1 MSKKGLKIVTIGGG
15 SSYTPELVEGLIKR
29 YDELPVAEYWLV
41 DIEDGKEKL
50 EIVGALAK
58 RMVEKAG
65 VPMEIHLT
73 LDRREALKD
82 ADFVTTQLR
91 VGLLKAR
98 AKDERIP
105 LSMGFL
111 GQETNGAGGLFK
123 ALRTVPVILD
133 IAKDIEELC
142 PEAWLINFTNPAGV
156 VTEALLRYG
165 NHKKVIGVCNVP
177 IGMEFGIAESLGVD
191 KSRVTV
197 DFAGLN
203 HMVYAERVY
212 LDGEDVTKELVNKML
227 NSNSESQSMA
237 NIVALGWDPAFIKA
251 TGVLTCPY
259 HRYYYKKRDMLD
271 HEIEDYKKGQTRA
284 EVVMDVEKKLF
295 ELYKNVDLKDKPE
308 ELSKRGGAH
317 YSDVACEVIS
327 GIFNDKHNI
336 MAVNTSNN
344 GTLKQFEDESAIEV
358 SCYIT
363 KDGPK
368 PVETVTDLPLFAQGL
383 TSQIKAFE
391 RLAAEAAYTGDY
403 NTALL
408 AMVSNPLIGDD
419 VRGKKLLNEM
429 LLAHKKYL
437 PQFQYVIDQLEK
449 VERAEYI
456 K

>member
-1 MSKKGLKIVTIGGG
+1 MNKKGLKIVTIGGG

-29 YDELPVAEYWLV
+29 YNELPVAEYWLV
-41 DIEDGKEKL
+41 DIEEGKEKL

-105 LSMGFL
+105 LSHGFL

-133 IAKDIEELC
+133 IAKEMQDLC
-142 PEAWLINFTNPAGV
+142 PNAWLINFTNPAGV
-156 VTEALLRYG
+156 VTEALLRYS

-177 IGMEFGIAESLGVD
+177 IGMEFGAADLLGVD
-191 KSRVTV
+191 KSRVTMDQV
-197 DFAGLN
+197 GLN
-203 HMVYAERVY
+203 HMVYGQRVY
-212 LDGEDVTKELVNKML
+212 LDGKDVTAEVMEKML
-227 NSNSESQSMA
+227 NSDNSQSMA
-237 NIVALGWDPAFIKA
+237 NIAAMGWDPAFIKA
-251 TGVLTCPY
+251 TGLMPCPY
-259 HRYYYKKRDMLD
+259 HRYYYKKRDMLE
-271 HEIEDYKKGQTRA
+271 HELEEYKKGQTRA
-284 EVVMDVEKKLF
+284 EVVMAVEKNLF
-295 ELYKNVDLKDKPE
+295 ELYKNVELKEKPE
-308 ELSKRGGAH
+308 ELAKRGGAH

-327 GIFNDKHNI
+327 SIYNDKGTVL
-336 MAVNTSNN
+336 AVNTKNN
-344 GTLKQFEDESAIEV
+344 GRLKMFEDESAIEI
-358 SCYIT
+358 SCKIT
-363 KDGPK
+363 KDGPI
-368 PVETVTDLPLFAQGL
+368 PVDTVTELPVFAQGL
-383 TSQIKAFE
+383 VYQIKAFE

-408 AMVSNPLIGDD
+408 AMTTNPLVSDD
-419 VRGKKLLNEM
+419 TEGRKLLNEM

-437 PQFQYVIDQLEK
+437 PQFKNVIEQIER
-449 VERAEYI
+449 VERAEF
-456 K
+456 

>member
-29 YDELPVAEYWLV
+29 YSELPVAEYWLV
-41 DIEDGKEKL
+41 DIEEGKEKL

-73 LDRREALKD
+73 LDRKEALKD

-105 LSMGFL
+105 LSHGFL

-133 IAKDIEELC
+133 IAKEMQDLC
-142 PEAWLINFTNPAGV
+142 PNAWLINFTNPAGV
-156 VTEALLRYG
+156 VTEALLRYSD
-165 NHKKVIGVCNVP
+165 HKKVIGVCNVP
-177 IGMEFGIAESLGVD
+177 IGMEFGAADLLGVD
-191 KSRVTV
+191 KSRITMDQV
-197 DFAGLN
+197 GLN
-203 HMVYAERVY
+203 HMVYGQRVY
-212 LDGEDVTKELVNKML
+212 LDGNDVTAEVMEKML
-227 NSNSESQSMA
+227 NSDNSQSMA
-237 NIVALGWDPAFIKA
+237 NIAAMGWDPAFIKA
-251 TGVLTCPY
+251 TGLMPCPY
-259 HRYYYKKRDMLD
+259 HRYYYKKRDMLE
-271 HEIEDYKKGQTRA
+271 HELEEYKKGQTRA
-284 EVVMDVEKKLF
+284 EVVMAVEKSLF
-295 ELYKNVDLKDKPE
+295 ELYKNVELQEKPE

-327 GIFNDKHNI
+327 SIYNDKGTVL
-336 MAVNTSNN
+336 AVNTKNN
-344 GTLKQFEDESAIEV
+344 GRLKMFEDESAIEI
-358 SCYIT
+358 SCKIT
-363 KDGPK
+363 KDGPV
-368 PVETVTDLPLFAQGL
+368 PVDTVTDLPIFAQGL
-383 TSQIKAFE
+383 VSQIKAFE

-408 AMVSNPLIGDD
+408 AMTTNPLVSDD
-419 VRGKKLLNEM
+419 TEGRKLLNEM

-437 PQFQYVIDQLEK
+437 PQFKNVIEQIEK
-449 VERAEYI
+449 VERAEF
-456 K
+456 

>member
-29 YDELPVAEYWLV
+29 YSELPVAEYWLV
-41 DIEDGKEKL
+41 DIEEGKEKL

-73 LDRREALKD
+73 LDRKEALKD

-105 LSMGFL
+105 LSHGFL

-133 IAKDIEELC
+133 IAKEMQDLC
-142 PEAWLINFTNPAGV
+142 PNAWLINFTNPAGV
-156 VTEALLRYG
+156 VTEALLRYSD
-165 NHKKVIGVCNVP
+165 HKKVIGVCNVP
-177 IGMEFGIAESLGVD
+177 IGMEFGAADLLGVD
-191 KSRVTV
+191 KSRITMDQV
-197 DFAGLN
+197 GLN
-203 HMVYAERVY
+203 HMVYGQRVY
-212 LDGEDVTKELVNKML
+212 LDGNDVTAEVMEKML
-227 NSNSESQSMA
+227 NSDNSQSMA
-237 NIVALGWDPAFIKA
+237 NIAAMGWDPAFIKA
-251 TGVLTCPY
+251 TGLMPCPY
-259 HRYYYKKRDMLD
+259 HRYYYKKRDMLE
-271 HEIEDYKKGQTRA
+271 HELEEYKKGQTRA
-284 EVVMDVEKKLF
+284 EVVMAVEKSLF
-295 ELYKNVDLKDKPE
+295 ELYKNVELQEKPE

-327 GIFNDKHNI
+327 SIYNDKGTVL
-336 MAVNTSNN
+336 AVNTKNN
-344 GTLKQFEDESAIEV
+344 GRLKMFEDESAIEI
-358 SCYIT
+358 SCKIT
-363 KDGPK
+363 KDGPV
-368 PVETVTDLPLFAQGL
+368 PVDTVTDLPIFAQGL
-383 TSQIKAFE
+383 VSQIKAFE

-408 AMVSNPLIGDD
+408 AMTTNPLVSDD
-419 VRGKKLLNEM
+419 TEGRKLLNEM

-437 PQFQYVIDQLEK
+437 PQFKKVIEQIEK
-449 VERAEYI
+449 VERAEF
-456 K
+456 

>member
-29 YDELPVAEYWLV
+29 YSELPVAEYWLV
-41 DIEDGKEKL
+41 DIEEGKEKL

-73 LDRREALKD
+73 LDRKEALKD

-105 LSMGFL
+105 LSHGFL

-133 IAKDIEELC
+133 IAKEMQELC
-142 PEAWLINFTNPAGV
+142 PNAWLINFTNPAGV
-156 VTEALLRYG
+156 VTEALLRYS

-177 IGMEFGIAESLGVD
+177 IGMEFGAADLLGVD
-191 KSRVTV
+191 KSRITMDQV
-197 DFAGLN
+197 GLN
-203 HMVYAERVY
+203 HMVYGQRVY
-212 LDGEDVTKELVNKML
+212 LDGNDVTAEVMEKML
-227 NSNSESQSMA
+227 NSDNSQSMA
-237 NIVALGWDPAFIKA
+237 NIAAMGWDPAFIKA
-251 TGVLTCPY
+251 TGLMPCPY
-259 HRYYYKKRDMLD
+259 HRYYYKKRDMLE
-271 HEIEDYKKGQTRA
+271 HELEEYKKGQTRA
-284 EVVMDVEKKLF
+284 EVVMVVEKSLF
-295 ELYKNVDLKDKPE
+295 ELYKNVELQEKPE

-327 GIFNDKHNI
+327 SIYNDKGTVL
-336 MAVNTSNN
+336 AVNTKNN
-344 GTLKQFEDESAIEV
+344 GRLKMFEDESAIEI
-358 SCYIT
+358 SCKIT
-363 KDGPK
+363 KDGPV
-368 PVETVTDLPLFAQGL
+368 PVDTVTDLPIFAQGL
-383 TSQIKAFE
+383 VSQIKAFE

-408 AMVSNPLIGDD
+408 AMTTNPLVSDD
-419 VRGKKLLNEM
+419 AEGRKLLNEM

-437 PQFQYVIDQLEK
+437 PQFKNVIEQIEK
-449 VERAEYI
+449 VERAEF
-456 K
+456 

>member
-29 YDELPVAEYWLV
+29 YNELPVAEYWLV
-41 DIEDGKEKL
+41 DIEEGKEKL

-105 LSMGFL
+105 LSHGFL

-133 IAKDIEELC
+133 IAKEMQELC
-142 PEAWLINFTNPAGV
+142 PNAWLINFTNPAGV
-156 VTEALLRYG
+156 VTEALLRYSD
-165 NHKKVIGVCNVP
+165 HKKVIGVCNVP
-177 IGMEFGIAESLGVD
+177 IGMEFGAADLLGVD
-191 KSRVTV
+191 KSRITMDQV
-197 DFAGLN
+197 GLN
-203 HMVYAERVY
+203 HMVYGQRVY
-212 LDGEDVTKELVNKML
+212 LDGNDVTAEVMEKML
-227 NSNSESQSMA
+227 NSENSQSMA
-237 NIVALGWDPAFIKA
+237 NIAAMGWDPAFIKA
-251 TGVLTCPY
+251 TGLMPCPY
-259 HRYYYKKRDMLD
+259 HRYYYKKRDMLE
-271 HEIEDYKKGQTRA
+271 HELEEYKKGQTRA
-284 EVVMDVEKKLF
+284 EVVMAVEKSLF
-295 ELYKNVDLKDKPE
+295 ELYKNVDLKEKPE

-327 GIFNDKHNI
+327 SIYNDKGTVL
-336 MAVNTSNN
+336 AVNTKNN
-344 GTLKQFEDESAIEV
+344 GRLKMFEDDSAIEI
-358 SCYIT
+358 SCKIT
-363 KDGPK
+363 KDGPV
-368 PVETVTDLPLFAQGL
+368 PVDTVTDLPIFAQGL
-383 TSQIKAFE
+383 VSQIKAFE

-408 AMVSNPLIGDD
+408 AMTTNPLVSDD
-419 VRGKKLLNEM
+419 VEGRKLLNEM

-437 PQFQYVIDQLEK
+437 PQFKNVIEQIEK
-449 VERAEYI
+449 VERAEF
-456 K
+456 

>member
-29 YDELPVAEYWLV
+29 YSELPVAEYWLV
-41 DIEDGKEKL
+41 DIEEGKEKL

-73 LDRREALKD
+73 LDRKEALKD

-105 LSMGFL
+105 LSHGFL

-133 IAKDIEELC
+133 IAKEMQELC
-142 PEAWLINFTNPAGV
+142 PNAWLINFTNPAGV
-156 VTEALLRYG
+156 VTEALLRYS

-177 IGMEFGIAESLGVD
+177 IGMEFGAADLLGVD
-191 KSRVTV
+191 KSRITMDQV
-197 DFAGLN
+197 GLN
-203 HMVYAERVY
+203 HMVYGQRVY
-212 LDGEDVTKELVNKML
+212 LDGNDVTAEVMEKML
-227 NSNSESQSMA
+227 NSDNSQSMA
-237 NIVALGWDPAFIKA
+237 NIAAMGWDPAFIKA
-251 TGVLTCPY
+251 TGLMPCPY
-259 HRYYYKKRDMLD
+259 HRYYYKKRDMLE
-271 HEIEDYKKGQTRA
+271 HELEEYKKGQTRA
-284 EVVMDVEKKLF
+284 EVVMAVEKSLF
-295 ELYKNVDLKDKPE
+295 ELYKNVELQEKPE

-327 GIFNDKHNI
+327 SIYNDKGTVL
-336 MAVNTSNN
+336 AVNTKNN
-344 GTLKQFEDESAIEV
+344 GRLKMFEDESAIEI
-358 SCYIT
+358 SCKIT
-363 KDGPK
+363 KDGPV
-368 PVETVTDLPLFAQGL
+368 PVDTVTDLPIFAQGL
-383 TSQIKAFE
+383 VSQIKAFE

-408 AMVSNPLIGDD
+408 AMTTNPLVSDD
-419 VRGKKLLNEM
+419 AEGRKLLNEM

-437 PQFQYVIDQLEK
+437 PQFKNVIEQIEK
-449 VERAEYI
+449 GERAEF
-456 K
+456 

>member
-29 YDELPVAEYWLV
+29 YSELPVAEYWLV
-41 DIEDGKEKL
+41 DIEEGKEKL

-73 LDRREALKD
+73 LDRKEALKD

-105 LSMGFL
+105 LSHGFL

-133 IAKDIEELC
+133 IAKEMQDLC
-142 PEAWLINFTNPAGV
+142 PNAWLINFTNPAGV
-156 VTEALLRYG
+156 VTEALLRYSD
-165 NHKKVIGVCNVP
+165 HKKVIGVCNVP
-177 IGMEFGIAESLGVD
+177 IGMEFGAADLLGVD
-191 KSRVTV
+191 KSRITMDQV
-197 DFAGLN
+197 GLN
-203 HMVYAERVY
+203 HMVYGQRVY
-212 LDGEDVTKELVNKML
+212 IDGNDVTAEVMEKML
-227 NSNSESQSMA
+227 NSDNSQSMA
-237 NIVALGWDPAFIKA
+237 NIAAMGWDPAFIKA
-251 TGVLTCPY
+251 TGLMPCPY
-259 HRYYYKKRDMLD
+259 HRYYYKKRDMLE
-271 HEIEDYKKGQTRA
+271 HELEEYKKGQTRA
-284 EVVMDVEKKLF
+284 EVVMAVEKSLF
-295 ELYKNVDLKDKPE
+295 ELYKNVELQEKPE

-327 GIFNDKHNI
+327 SIYNDKGTVL
-336 MAVNTSNN
+336 AVNTKNN
-344 GTLKQFEDESAIEV
+344 GRLKMFEDESAIEI
-358 SCYIT
+358 SCKIT
-363 KDGPK
+363 KDGPV
-368 PVETVTDLPLFAQGL
+368 PVDTVTDLPIFAQGL
-383 TSQIKAFE
+383 VSQIKAFE

-408 AMVSNPLIGDD
+408 AMTTNPLVSDD
-419 VRGKKLLNEM
+419 TEGRKLLNEM

-437 PQFQYVIDQLEK
+437 PQFKNVIEQIEK
-449 VERAEYI
+449 VERAEF
-456 K
+456 

>member
-29 YDELPVAEYWLV
+29 YSELPVAEYWLV
-41 DIEDGKEKL
+41 DIEEGKEKL

-73 LDRREALKD
+73 LDRKEALKD

-105 LSMGFL
+105 LSHGFL

-133 IAKDIEELC
+133 IAKEMQELC
-142 PEAWLINFTNPAGV
+142 PNAWLINFTNPAGV
-156 VTEALLRYG
+156 VTEALLRYS

-177 IGMEFGIAESLGVD
+177 IGMEFGAADLLGVD
-191 KSRVTV
+191 KSRITMDQV
-197 DFAGLN
+197 GLN
-203 HMVYAERVY
+203 HMVYGQRVY
-212 LDGEDVTKELVNKML
+212 LDGNDVTTEVMEKML
-227 NSNSESQSMA
+227 NSDNSQSMA
-237 NIVALGWDPAFIKA
+237 NIAAMGWDPAFIKA
-251 TGVLTCPY
+251 TGLMPCPY
-259 HRYYYKKRDMLD
+259 HRYYYKKRDMLE
-271 HEIEDYKKGQTRA
+271 HELEEYKKGQTRA
-284 EVVMDVEKKLF
+284 EVVMAVEKSLF
-295 ELYKNVDLKDKPE
+295 ELYKNVELQEKPE

-327 GIFNDKHNI
+327 SIYNDKGTVL
-336 MAVNTSNN
+336 AVNTKNN
-344 GTLKQFEDESAIEV
+344 GRLKMFEDESAIEI
-358 SCYIT
+358 SCKIT
-363 KDGPK
+363 KDGPV
-368 PVETVTDLPLFAQGL
+368 PVDTVTDLPIFAQGL
-383 TSQIKAFE
+383 VSQIKAFE

-408 AMVSNPLIGDD
+408 AMTTNPLVSDD
-419 VRGKKLLNEM
+419 AEGRKLLNEM

-437 PQFQYVIDQLEK
+437 PQFKNVIEQIEK
-449 VERAEYI
+449 VERAEF
-456 K
+456 

>member
-41 DIEDGKEKL
+41 DIEEGKEKL

-105 LSMGFL
+105 LSHGFL

-133 IAKDIEELC
+133 IAKDMQELC
-142 PEAWLINFTNPAGV
+142 PKAWLINFTNPAGV
-156 VTEALLRYG
+156 VTEALLRYSD
-165 NHKKVIGVCNVP
+165 HKKVIGVCNVP
-177 IGMEFGIAESLGVD
+177 IGMQFGAADLLGVD
-191 KSRVTV
+191 VSRITMDQV
-197 DFAGLN
+197 GLN
-203 HMVYAERVY
+203 HMVYGQRVY
-212 LDGEDVTKELVNKML
+212 LDGNDVTDEVMEKML
-227 NSNSESQSMA
+227 TTDNSQSMA
-237 NIVALGWDPAFIKA
+237 NIAAMGWDPAFVKA
-251 TGVLTCPY
+251 TGLMPCPY
-259 HRYYYKKRDMLD
+259 HRYYYKRRDMLE
-271 HEIEDYKKGQTRA
+271 HEIEEYKKGQTRA
-284 EVVMDVEKKLF
+284 EVVMGVEKSLF
-295 ELYKNVDLKDKPE
+295 ELYKNVDLQEKPE

-327 GIFNDKHNI
+327 SIYNDKGTVL
-336 MAVNTSNN
+336 AVNTKNN
-344 GTLKQFEDESAIEV
+344 GRLGIFEDESAIEI
-358 SCYIT
+358 SCKIT
-363 KDGPK
+363 KDGPV
-368 PVETVTDLPLFAQGL
+368 PVDTVTDLPIYAQGL
-383 TSQIKAFE
+383 VYQIKAFE

-408 AMVSNPLIGDD
+408 AMTTNPLVADD
-419 VRGKKLLNEM
+419 VEGRKLLNEM

-437 PQFQYVIDQLEK
+437 PQFKNVIDQIEK
-449 VERAEYI
+449 VERAEF
-456 K
+456 

>member
-29 YDELPVAEYWLV
+29 YSELPVAEYWLV
-41 DIEDGKEKL
+41 DIEEGKEKL

-73 LDRREALKD
+73 LDRKEALKD

-105 LSMGFL
+105 LSHGFL

-133 IAKDIEELC
+133 IAKEMQDLC
-142 PEAWLINFTNPAGV
+142 PNAWLINFTNPAGV
-156 VTEALLRYG
+156 VTEALLRYSD
-165 NHKKVIGVCNVP
+165 HKKVIGVCNVP
-177 IGMEFGIAESLGVD
+177 IGMEFGAADLLGVD
-191 KSRVTV
+191 KSRITMDQV
-197 DFAGLN
+197 GLN
-203 HMVYAERVY
+203 HMVYGQRVY
-212 LDGEDVTKELVNKML
+212 LDGNDVTAEVMEKML
-227 NSNSESQSMA
+227 NSDNSQSMA
-237 NIVALGWDPAFIKA
+237 NIAAMGWDPAFIKA
-251 TGVLTCPY
+251 TGLMPFPY
-259 HRYYYKKRDMLD
+259 HRYNYKKRDMLE
-271 HEIEDYKKGQTRA
+271 HELEEYKKGQTRA
-284 EVVMDVEKKLF
+284 EVVMAVEKSLF
-295 ELYKNVDLKDKPE
+295 ELYKNVELQEKPE

-327 GIFNDKHNI
+327 SIYNDKGTVL
-336 MAVNTSNN
+336 AVNTKNN
-344 GTLKQFEDESAIEV
+344 GRLKMFEDESAIEI
-358 SCYIT
+358 SCKIT
-363 KDGPK
+363 KDGPV
-368 PVETVTDLPLFAQGL
+368 PVDTVTDLPIFAQGL
-383 TSQIKAFE
+383 VSQIKAFE

-408 AMVSNPLIGDD
+408 AMTTNPLVSDD
-419 VRGKKLLNEM
+419 TEGRKLLNEM

-437 PQFQYVIDQLEK
+437 PQFKNVIEQIEK
-449 VERAEYI
+449 VERAEF
-456 K
+456 